1 MQQAVAPCPEIIMSI
16 KGKPTRSLLD
26 SGSEVT
32 LVNESY
38 YREHIEHR
46 LLPSSGSY
54 NNSHNLFS
62 LRGVEEGHVPL
73 SKHFECDIEVGGQLV
88 HRVGILVKKDKI
100 TLVDSKGRKAK
111 TPALLSSNLIRI
123 AVNEFCELFGE
134 DCLRLFECPKGISP
148 LWFSTLCLY
157 YYAHI
162 HKKSGV
168 GASSVQSDDPSKDN
182 DGNNHDNQSLRPKR
196 NQEYGKNSSEAKSDK
211 DSGKSKNTQT
221 GSGKHRNKKL
231 NTLGGYAGRV
241 MVGDRKQPICIPA
254 GTSKVVIGKTQE
266 KLPRGSYMVEA
277 TDDDNLP
284 CGVSVNHT
292 YVNPT
297 KAKQVSVI
305 LLNTNSYNVWI
316 RQPLYAAT
324 IWDVDLKD
332 WDYEP
337 IITKSDEVD
346 TFEVKLQPIPPED
359 LREEILSNATEVN
372 QDINDTSGKSA
383 SKEKDEKPS
392 FGTRPNTK
400 DPDFDFKK
408 ELERLPFELNIGDA
422 PLTCDQQARLIDVIY
437 SHTEFFSLFDGD
449 LGFCDVLKHSIPTT
463 TDKPVYLP
471 HRQIPVQLQS
481 EVRKCLNNWLK
492 QGIIRPSKSPYA
504 SQVVIVRKKTGEIR
518 LCVDFRKLN
527 AISIRDSFPLPRVE
541 EALQAVQAAV
551 WFSSFD
557 LAQGYLQM
565 AMEQEDI
572 EKTAFRAG
580 SSGLYEFTRMPFGLT
595 NAGASF
601 CRLMEM
607 CIGDQQY
614 VTLLFYLDDICI
626 FAETADQMLDRIEFV
641 FSRLKE
647 FNLKIK
653 PKKSHFF
660 QTSVTFLGHILS
672 ADGISPNP
680 EKVAKIKDWPTPK
693 TPKEVHSFVGLASY
707 YRRFIPNF
715 AKWAGPL
722 HALIV
727 PASFKQKIRRG
738 EMKKSDL
745 PEFQWTPACQE
756 GFDQLKKALT
766 EAPVLA
772 YPDYSKPFILET
784 DASVK
789 GLGAVLSQK
798 RDDNEIRVIAYA
810 SRSLRPS
817 EKSMRDY
824 SLAKIELMALKW
836 SVCDKFKD
844 YLLWSKFT
852 VFTDNNPLCYI
863 KSSKLGAAQIR
874 WLSELALYDFDIVYR
889 TGKSNLVADA
899 LSHRQEV
906 EEEIEREVLPES
918 NDEEWIAVSYQVEEQ
933 GGRISSM
940 EFNQVISEL
949 VGGTKIDK
957 KLKDR
962 IQVTDVAKEKL
973 NGNTIEVATGMVSLF
988 DSITPKE
995 MAEFQRQDNQ
1005 IAPIFAY
1012 VKQDQKPSK
1021 KATYQIRSKLACKL
1035 ALQWDRLIL
1044 KQGVL
1049 HRLYIFNEIEYHQ
1062 LVLPQRYHRKVLTA
1076 LHDHMGHQGI
1086 DRTLD
1091 FLRERVYWPSM
1102 AKDAQDWVTNCHRC
1116 QIARGDYNQPK
1127 PKIGH
1132 LEAHNP
1138 LDLVCLDFTKID
1150 PSKTGKEN
1158 VLVITDAFTKFSL
1171 AVCTPNQTAKTVAK
1185 VLIEKWFHVYGVP
1198 TRIHS
1203 DQGRCFDSNIIKALC
1218 KMYGVEQ
1225 SFTSPYNP
1233 RGNAFCERFNRT
1245 LFGLLKTLKSEEKA
1259 DWPSH
1264 LPALVFAYNAT
1275 PHASTGYQ
1283 PYQLMFGRRAPAPC
1297 DNWLGLCAYNDDKS
1311 ITRIDWVDQQLE
1323 QLLHANKHAQK
1334 NIKAINAKNR
1344 KAAGGKDLIIP
1355 VGNLVLLRDHPE
1367 GRNKIQD
1374 NNKDQIYI
1382 VTGHHDNRNAY
1393 FVKPLG
1399 SKCQPKQVNRRE
1411 MFDLGIT
1418 EDQELERQKQ
1428 ENEKEEEDETSDLP
1442 LYNPAVSRKKDF
1454 IECPYNLRPRNRKT
1468 ADSQA
1473 VSVSTRL

>member
-1 MQQAVAPCPEIIMSI
+1 MQQAVAPCPEIVMSI

-100 TLVDSKGRKAK
+100 PLVDSKGRKAK
-111 TPALLSSNLIRI
+111 TPALLGSNLIRI
-123 AVNEFCELFGE
+123 AVNEFCETFGE

-168 GASSVQSDDPSKDN
+168 GASSVQSDDPSKDD
-182 DGNNHDNQSLRPKR
+182 DGNNRDNQPLRPKR
-196 NQEYGKNSSEAKSDK
+196 NQEYGKNSNEAKLDK

-221 GSGKHRNKKL
+221 GSGKHCNKKL

-337 IITKSDEVD
+337 IITKSDEAD
-346 TFEVKLQPIPPED
+346 TFEVKLQPVPPED

-422 PLTCDQQARLIDVIY
+422 PLTRNQQARLIDVIY
-437 SHTEFFSLFDGD
+437 SHTEVFSLFDGD

-481 EVRKCLNNWLK
+481 EVRKCLDNWLK

-504 SQVVIVRKKTGEIR
+504 SQVVIVHKKTGEIR

-565 AMEQEDI
+565 AMEEEDI

-614 VTLLFYLDDICI
+614 ITLLFYLDDICI

-672 ADGISPNP
+672 ADGVSPNP

-756 GFDQLKKALT
+756 GFDQLKKALM

-784 DASVK
+784 DASLK

-798 RDDNEIRVIAYA
+798 GDDNEIRVIAYA

-824 SLAKIELMALKW
+824 SSAKIELMALKW

-844 YLLWSKFT
+844 YLLGSKFT

-899 LSHRQEV
+899 LSRRPEV

-918 NDEEWIAVSYQVEEQ
+918 DDEEWIAVSYQVEEQ

-1005 IAPIFAY
+1005 IAPIFTY

-1021 KATYQIRSKLACKL
+1021 KVTYQIRSKLARKL

-1049 HRLYIFNEIEYHQ
+1049 HRLYIFNEMEYHQ

-1091 FLRERVYWPSM
+1091 LLRERVYWPSM
-1102 AKDAQDWVTNCHRC
+1102 AKDAQDWVTNCRRC

-1185 VLIEKWFHVYGVP
+1185 ILVEKWFHVYGVP

-1233 RGNAFCERFNRT
+1233 RGNAFCKRFNRT

-1297 DNWLGLCAYNDDKS
+1297 DNWLGLRAYNDDKS

-1323 QLLHANKHAQK
+1323 QLLHANKRAQK
-1334 NIKAINAKNR
+1334 NIKATNAKNR

-1418 EDQELERQKQ
+1418 ENQELERQKQ
-1428 ENEKEEEDETSDLP
+1428 ENEKEEEDETSELP

-1454 IECPYNLRPRNRKT
+1454 IERPYNLRPRNRKT
-1468 ADSQA
+1468 ANSQA
-1473 VSVSTRL
+1473 VLVSTRL